1 MGSINGGLVF
11 CPFLLKEKYQKFKAD
26 IMGLRT
32 WRVWSVSPSNRPS
45 PMSAGPARPSRSR
58 VGHPA
63 VKGCWSKSPM
73 SSRLPDPLEGR
84 QSRGLRRIEIVS
96 IFAVASRLI
105 KT

>member
-1 MGSINGGLVF
+1 
-11 CPFLLKEKYQKFKAD
+11 
-26 IMGLRT
+26 
-32 WRVWSVSPSNRPS
+32 
-45 PMSAGPARPSRSR
+45 
-58 VGHPA
+58 
-63 VKGCWSKSPM
+63 M